1 MLSVYTKA
9 TALVS
14 YRDVRQR
21 QRPNWIDLRPY
32 QTPTKKTIFPASIPA
47 APHTTKLDFSKN
59 TQSLKIHTLRL
70 TLLFRSK
77 KIWKFF

>member
-32 QTPTKKTIFPASIPA
+32 RQDQPRSHSATAFFLASIQDA
-47 APHTTKLDFSKN
+47 AAHKSPHHYVRFS
-59 TQSLKIHTLRL
+59 Q
-70 TLLFRSK
+70 FY
-77 KIWKFF
+77 